1 MNVRGEYSPTIAY
14 QPMDIVTYQNGS
26 YMAKVATTGSAPTNT
41 SKWDKLMQGSS
52 DYAVA
57 AENTGIKWIDGRP
70 VYRRILTGTSL
81 TDAGSTTIGNIG
93 PVDVII
99 RLDGFVR
106 RPTGGLQTFGFAYY
120 ANPQQMVT
128 ANVTKE
134 GDVVVYKGNAGP
146 PNTTRWS
153 FTTARLRR
161 VDHPNQ
167 PVSRRKFK
175 MANAGCRYRCRMP
188 CATWPSR

>member
-1 MNVRGEYSPTIAY
+1 MANTTYNLGRVGMNVRGEYSPTIAY

-26 YMAKVATTGSAPTNT
+26 YMAKVATTGSAPANT

-134 GDVVVYKGNAGP
+134 GDVVVYKGNAW
-146 PNTTRWS
+146 TTEYYAMVIYYCQKS
-153 FTTARLRR
+153 GA
-161 VDHPNQ
+161 
-167 PVSRRKFK
+167 S
-175 MANAGCRYRCRMP
+175 G
-188 CATWPSR
+188 